1 MTRRTLLTGA
11 AVSPLAAA
19 APLAAAPLAT
29 AAGGGLEV
37 GMHQA
42 TLWKC
47 ESTIREDSEAIAKA
61 GFKHV
66 ELRQSKINDQSQYSI
81 ADVKKMLEDNALEP
95 LGSQH
100 APSLGFPDARQP
112 QRLDAFKRNVE
123 KTATLGLKLSN
134 CACVV
139 RDPKVTLDHYKQAV
153 DNYRAAAEF
162 AKGYGIV
169 IVIEFMKFSTFLSTL
184 PSALWM
190 TRQVA
195 HPNLNI
201 TVDAF
206 HVWAGRGKMLD
217 FDDVGEG
224 EVFNFHLNDVAPG
237 KPRELLG
244 DADRL
249 MPGEG
254 EIPLAEMLRRL
265 SGRGYN
271 GKVMVELFSP
281 KWWGRPVAEVCQA
294 AKQSAD
300 AVMAEL

>member
-11 AVSPLAAA
+11 AVAPLAAA
-19 APLAAAPLAT
+19 ASNS
-29 AAGGGLEV
+29 LEA

-47 ESTIREDSEAIAKA
+47 DSTIREDFEAVARA
-61 GFKHV
+61 GFKHI
-66 ELRQSKINDQSQYSI
+66 ELRQSKINDQSQYTI
-81 ADVKKMLEDNALEP
+81 ADVNKMLDDNGLEP

-100 APSLGFPDARQP
+100 APSLGFPDERQP
-112 QRLDAFKRNVE
+112 RRLDAFKRNVE
-123 KTATLGLKLSN
+123 KTAELGLKLTN

-139 RDPKVTLDHYKQAV
+139 REPKVTMDHYKRAV
-153 DNYRAAAEF
+153 ENYRAAAEF
-162 AKGYGIV
+162 AKDYDIV
-169 IVIEFMKFSTFLSTL
+169 IVIEFMKFSSFLSTL

-190 TRQVA
+190 TRQVQ

-206 HVWAGRGKMLD
+206 HVWAGRGKMHD
-217 FDDVGEG
+217 FDDIGEG
-224 EVFNFHLNDVAPG
+224 EVFNFHINDVGAD
-237 KPRELLG
+237 KPRELLQ

-249 MPGEG
+249 MPGDG

-265 SGRGYN
+265 TSRGYK

-281 KWWGRPVAEVCQA
+281 EWWGRPVDEVCRA
-294 AKQSAD
+294 AKRKAD
-300 AVMAEL
+300 AVMAEV

>member
-1 MTRRTLLTGA
+1 MTRRALLAGATL
-11 AVSPLAAA
+11 SPLAAA
-19 APLAAAPLAT
+19 AS
-29 AAGGGLEV
+29 GKLEV

-47 ESTIREDSEAIAKA
+47 DSTIREDFEAIAKA

-81 ADVKKMLEDNALEP
+81 ADVKKMLDDNGLEA

-100 APSLGFPDARQP
+100 APSLGFPDERQP
-112 QRLDAFKRNVE
+112 RRLDAFKRNVE
-123 KTATLGLKLSN
+123 KTAALGLKLTN

-139 RDPKVTLDHYKQAV
+139 REPKVTLDHYKQAV
-153 DNYRAAAEF
+153 ENYRAAAEF
-162 AKGYGIV
+162 AAEYGIV

-190 TRQVA
+190 TRQVQ

-206 HVWAGRGKMLD
+206 HVWAGRGKMQDL
-217 FDDVGEG
+217 DDVGEG
-224 EVFNFHLNDVAPG
+224 EVFNFHLNDVAAD

-249 MPGEG
+249 MPGDG
-254 EIPLAEMLRRL
+254 EIPLAQMLRGLR
-265 SGRGYN
+265 GRGYK
-271 GKVMVELFSP
+271 GKVVVELFSP
-281 KWWGRPVAEVCQA
+281 EWWGRPVDEVCRV
-294 AKQSAD
+294 AKQKAD
-300 AVMAEL
+300 AVMTEV

>member
-19 APLAAAPLAT
+19 SV
-29 AAGGGLEV
+29 GKLEL

-47 ESTIREDSEAIAKA
+47 DSTIREDFEAIAKA

-81 ADVKKMLEDNALEP
+81 ADVKKMLDDNGLSP

-100 APSLGFPDARQP
+100 APSLGFPDERQP
-112 QRLDAFKRNVE
+112 RRLDAFKRNVE
-123 KTATLGLKLSN
+123 KTAALGLKITN

-139 RDPKVTLDHYKQAV
+139 RDPKITMDHYKQAV
-153 DNYRAAAEF
+153 ENYRAAAEF

-190 TRQVA
+190 TRQVQ

-206 HVWAGRGKMLD
+206 HVWAGCGKMQDL
-217 FDDVGEG
+217 DDVGES
-224 EVFNFHLNDVAPG
+224 EVFNFHINDVTAD

-249 MPGEG
+249 MPGDG
-254 EIPLAEMLRRL
+254 EIPVAQMLRRL
-265 SGRGYN
+265 TGRGYE

-281 KWWGRPVAEVCQA
+281 EWWGRPVDEVCRS
-294 AKQSAD
+294 AKQKAD
-300 AVMAEL
+300 AVMASV